1 MQSEESII
9 HFWQPE
15 SISDGDLVWLYEG
28 NSLIGPLFV
37 AGQRTAGYGSNTK
50 LIYKLFDTLAG
61 SWYQG
66 EKQWLRVPMEIT

>member
-1 MQSEESII
+1 MQNKDTRI

-15 SISDGDLVWLYEG
+15 SISEGDIVWLYEG

-37 AGQRTAGYGSNTK
+37 ADQRTAGYGSNTK
-50 LIYKLFDTLAG
+50 LIYKLFDTLTG

-66 EKQWLRVPMEIT
+66 EKKWLRVPLEIT

>member
-1 MQSEESII
+1 MCDEEII

-15 SISDGDLVWLYEG
+15 SISEGDLVWLYEG

-37 AGQRTAGYGSNTK
+37 TGQRIAGYGSNTK
-50 LIYKLFDTLAG
+50 LIYKLFDTSTC

-66 EKQWLRVPMEIT
+66 EKQWLRVPLEIA